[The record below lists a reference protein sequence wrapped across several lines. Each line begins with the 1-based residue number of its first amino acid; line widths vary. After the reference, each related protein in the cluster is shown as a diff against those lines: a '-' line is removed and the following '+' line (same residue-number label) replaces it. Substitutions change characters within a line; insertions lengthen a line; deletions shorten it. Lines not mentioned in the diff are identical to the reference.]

1 MKKNLYIIALVLV
14 ATAFTS
20 CSHDYNYDEEY
31 DIAGYF
37 SGADPRNNLVYFPTN
52 TMEYSNEF
60 AADIPLGE
68 DSHTFKFT
76 ATISRNLT
84 NATKVQ
90 VAHAADAPLL
100 ATTYKGYQVVP
111 ANQVTIPNGGT
122 FEFGTDATQIEIPV
136 TVTTLSKMTKP
147 TVVPFRVTPTN
158 DNLSSPKTVKQDYA
172 YIVITPKEV
181 WTAELD
187 GTGSVVKLDGA
198 MNSYTSGE
206 TLPILFATDKVFN
219 EECKVGLERDNSI
232 FKSGEGKKLAPDGIE
247 VALAEKAKGESYIQ
261 TTVQLQHPE
270 KFTTAGEYVLP
281 MRAVFYDKSGK
292 KHYITGGEV
301 LIPINVVNVAL
312 EPSSD
317 EPSGT
322 EIPSS
327 DFDFSLS
334 NQMLYGSIE
343 NLTNGVTDEY
353 GYMPQ
358 GITNLTI
365 DLQQPVNVK
374 GIKIGMFVSAEFA
387 YYADKVKVYGS
398 TNGTTWTPLSEDINI
413 KQTTWNNIN
422 ATKQVNVRYLKL
434 EFSVSDYL
442 GSLTEIK
449 IFK

>member
-1 MKKNLYIIALVLV
+1 
-14 ATAFTS
+14 
-20 CSHDYNYDEEY
+20 
-31 DIAGYF
+31 
-37 SGADPRNNLVYFPTN
+37 
-52 TMEYSNEF
+52 
-60 AADIPLGE
+60 
-68 DSHTFKFT
+68 
-76 ATISRNLT
+76 
-84 NATKVQ
+84 
-90 VAHAADAPLL
+90 
-100 ATTYKGYQVVP
+100 
-111 ANQVTIPNGGT
+111 
-122 FEFGTDATQIEIPV
+122 
-136 TVTTLSKMTKP
+136 
-147 TVVPFRVTPTN
+147 
-158 DNLSSPKTVKQDYA
+158 
-172 YIVITPKEV
+172 
-181 WTAELD
+181 
-187 GTGSVVKLDGA
+187 
-198 MNSYTSGE
+198 
-206 TLPILFATDKVFN
+206 
-219 EECKVGLERDNSI
+219 
-232 FKSGEGKKLAPDGIE
+232 
-247 VALAEKAKGESYIQ
+247 
-261 TTVQLQHPE
+261 
-270 KFTTAGEYVLP
+270 